1 MSQENVENV
10 RQAVDAFNRGDAD
23 TFVALAS
30 PEVEWE
36 DAMFWSRVARTYRG
50 RNELREWFNEVGEAW
65 ESIHIEIEEITE
77 APDNSVFFG
86 IAMTARGRG
95 SGVETEGRAW
105 QLVRFADGKTV
116 RRQVFLDR
124 TEALEAAG
132 LSE

>member
-1 MSQENVENV
+1 MSQENVESI

-36 DAMFWSRVARTYRG
+36 DAMFWSGVTRTYRG
-50 RNELREWFNEVGEAW
+50 RDELRGWFNEVGEAW

-86 IAMTARGRG
+86 ISMTARGKG

-105 QLVRFADGKTV
+105 QLNRFADGKTV
-116 RRQVFLDR
+116 TRQVFLDR